1 MSLLYSIMEEVEEK
15 NKFELEGPEKYE
27 QANSGEETL
36 MEKESMEFK
45 KEGFVIEKS
54 FRKAETNPYDGL
66 IKLERLVREKA
77 VKKPMLKLVNKSKKE
92 GVKGEKLMG
101 SAMKGQ
107 IYFRGR
113 RRTKLHETKSDEIG
127 ESSVKFIDYERGP
140 RREIEVFGSKK
151 DMNNPMDQYLNRT
164 YTYEG
169 DSDSDL
175 PEIFKELIE
184 FVEGKNTKL
193 VMQKRLSY
201 DDLSMSCYKSFSIQ
215 VEESFLTKEE
225 EKALNHG
232 EEIEVVFIEP
242 IVLVSHVTLRKHPET
257 TFRCMN
263 WNKLVIEDE
272 LRAETTYLLILQWNR
287 VASENDLRVGTQVQL
302 WSFRIHEKLCFVLV
316 KVARDVEVEDDDWL
330 DKDAI

>member
-1 MSLLYSIMEEVEEK
+1 MEEVEEK
-15 NKFELEGPEKYE
+15 NKFELDGPSEKYE
-27 QANSGEETL
+27 QVNSGEETL

-54 FRKAETNPYDGL
+54 FRKAETNPYGGL
-66 IKLERLVREKA
+66 IKLERLLREKA
-77 VKKPMLKLVNKSKKE
+77 LKKPMLKSVAKSKKE

-107 IYFRGR
+107 IYFRGKR
-113 RRTKLHETKSDEIG
+113 RNKLHGTKSDEIG
-127 ESSVKFIDYERGP
+127 ESSVKFIDYEREP
-140 RREIEVFGSKK
+140 RREIEDFRSKK
-151 DMNNPMDQYLNRT
+151 KMNYSMDWYLNRT

-169 DSDSDL
+169 DSDL

-201 DDLSMSCYKSFSIQ
+201 DDLSMSCYQSFSIQ

-225 EKALNHG
+225 KEGLNYG

-242 IVLVSHVTLRKHPET
+242 IISVSHVTLRKHPGT
-257 TFRCMN
+257 TFRWGMN

-316 KVARDVEVEDDDWL
+316 KVAIDVEVEDDDWL
-330 DKDAI
+330 DIDAI

>member
-1 MSLLYSIMEEVEEK
+1 MEEVEEK
-15 NKFELEGPEKYE
+15 NKFELDGPSEKYE
-27 QANSGEETL
+27 QVNSGEETL
-36 MEKESMEFK
+36 MEKESMEFR

-54 FRKAETNPYDGL
+54 FRKAETNPYGGL
-66 IKLERLVREKA
+66 IKLERLLREKA
-77 VKKPMLKLVNKSKKE
+77 LKKPMLKLVAKSKKE

-107 IYFRGR
+107 IYFRGKR
-113 RRTKLHETKSDEIG
+113 RNKLHGTKSDEIG
-127 ESSVKFIDYERGP
+127 ESSVKFIDYEREP
-140 RREIEVFGSKK
+140 RREIEDFRSKK
-151 DMNNPMDQYLNRT
+151 KMNYSMDWYLNRT

-169 DSDSDL
+169 DSDL

-201 DDLSMSCYKSFSIQ
+201 DDLSMSCYQSFSIQ

-225 EKALNHG
+225 KEGLNYG

-242 IVLVSHVTLRKHPET
+242 IISVSHVTLRKHPGT
-257 TFRCMN
+257 TFRWGMN

-287 VASENDLRVGTQVQL
+287 VASENDLGVGTQVQL

-316 KVARDVEVEDDDWL
+316 KVAIDVEAEDDDWL
-330 DKDAI
+330 DIDAI

>member
-1 MSLLYSIMEEVEEK
+1 MEEVEEK
-15 NKFELEGPEKYE
+15 NKFELEGPSEKYE
-27 QANSGEETL
+27 PANSGEETL

-54 FRKAETNPYDGL
+54 FRKAETNPYGGL
-66 IKLERLVREKA
+66 TKLERLLREKA
-77 VKKPMLKLVNKSKKE
+77 LKKPTLKLVDKSKK

-107 IYFRGR
+107 IYFRGKR
-113 RRTKLHETKSDEIG
+113 RNKLHEIKSDEIG
-127 ESSVKFIDYERGP
+127 ESSVKFIDYEREP
-140 RREIEVFGSKK
+140 RRELEEFGSKK
-151 DMNNPMDQYLNRT
+151 KMNNPMDRYLNRI

-201 DDLSMSCYKSFSIQ
+201 DDLSMSCYNSFSIQ
-215 VEESFLTKEE
+215 VEESFLTRE
-225 EKALNHG
+225 EKEALNYG

-242 IVLVSHVTLRKHPET
+242 IITVSHVTLRKHPGT
-257 TFRCMN
+257 TFRWGTN

-272 LRAETTYLLILQWNR
+272 LRAETTYLLVLQWNR

-316 KVARDVEVEDDDWL
+316 KVARDDDWL
-330 DKDAI
+330 DIDAI